1 MTLNLQENSSNKRP
15 GCRNMTQTQQNKNG
29 PRQARKKMKEKK
41 TTKVRLMT
49 RGNDQATLS
58 EKGKQKKIFKTSK
71 TKTNSVKIYRLLSSS
86 LRVSHS
92 IDGNIF
98 HDTIRYKQV
107 DWFSLLAPAANY
119 SVMT

>member
-1 MTLNLQENSSNKRP
+1 MDQDKPE
-15 GCRNMTQTQQNKNG
+15 KNE
-29 PRQARKKMKEKK
+29 RKK
-41 TTKVRLMT
+41 TLKVRLMT

-71 TKTNSVKIYRLLSSS
+71 TKTNSVKVYTLLSTS

-98 HDTIRYKQV
+98 HFHDQK
-107 DWFSLLAPAANY
+107 
-119 SVMT
+119 